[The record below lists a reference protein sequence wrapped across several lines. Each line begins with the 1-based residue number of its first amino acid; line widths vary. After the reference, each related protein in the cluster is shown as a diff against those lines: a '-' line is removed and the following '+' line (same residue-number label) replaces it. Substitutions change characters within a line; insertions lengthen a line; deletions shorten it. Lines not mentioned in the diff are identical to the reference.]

1 MDTISNTTC
10 TKCQHCGKWTN
21 YADDAHH
28 KARDARIAELEA
40 ELEQSCEHCGARVYS
55 GPPDCPRCA
64 APQCCPQC
72 CKIDTL
78 SRRITELEA
87 ERDRLRKT
95 LSWSFIRTLLSQ
107 GMSIQQDYDAG
118 KYKDYEE
125 VSARLDAAARERC
138 AMLEGE

>member
-10 TKCQHCGKWTN
+10 TKCQRCGEWTN
-21 YADDAHH
+21 YADDPHH
-28 KARDARIAELEA
+28 KARESRI
-40 ELEQSCEHCGARVYS
+40 S
-55 GPPDCPRCA
+55 
-64 APQCCPQC
+64 
-72 CKIDTL
+72 
-78 SRRITELEA
+78 ELEA
-87 ERDRLRKT
+87 ERDRLREA

-138 AMLEGE
+138 AALQEGE